1 MFAPLS
7 FRLLVLGVGV
17 GGLEMVRAIVIEVIH
32 SFLCL

>member
-7 FRLLVLGVGV
+7 FRLLVLG